1 MPSPTRLHVF
11 PTAAGCGVS
20 TYPIADTGGV
30 GMEPPQG
37 WRPLQGDRAPLQV
50 RPTTRL
56 SRHQPDRP
64 APLAAGQRADGPRT
78 MPRCKRFV
86 LMHVLPVCVAMAWQ
100 LGVVIGLLG
109 VFLIGLILLRLL

>member
-1 MPSPTRLHVF
+1 
-11 PTAAGCGVS
+11 
-20 TYPIADTGGV
+20 
-30 GMEPPQG
+30 MEPPRG
-37 WRPLQGDRAPLQV
+37 WPPRQGDRAPFQA

-64 APLAAGQRADGPRT
+64 APLPAGQQADGPRT
-78 MPRCKRFV
+78 MPRWKRFV